1 MRTNDPAKHSQSK
14 YQTGLELAFQ
24 LARSKLAS
32 INIEEQSKKA
42 GTSIKQLD
50 NLKNIHLDYLGS
62 IYVIT
67 LPDIVITPVD
77 AKNKPLQSREQLLL
91 IHYLINADGS
101 LPRNEKI
108 TYKELQDGAT
118 YFPTF
123 YKRSIKPLLDNFDE
137 NKDKLLSG
145 AAQLGGIKTDYGDL
159 SVKIDALPRVS
170 ITYVFWQ
177 GDDELLP
184 EGNILFDSNIEGYLS
199 AEDITVLCEIITW
212 KLIKLSEIF

>member
-1 MRTNDPAKHSQSK
+1 MKTNDPVKHSQSK
-14 YQTGLELAFQ
+14 YQTGLELAFK
-24 LARSKLAS
+24 LAKTKLAS
-32 INIEEQSKKA
+32 INIAEQCKKA
-42 GTSIKQLD
+42 GTSIKQVD
-50 NLKNIHLDYLGS
+50 NLKNIYLDYLGS
-62 IYVIT
+62 TYVIK
-67 LPDIVITPVD
+67 LPEIIITSVD
-77 AKNKPLQSREQLLL
+77 AKNKPLQAREQLIL

-101 LPRNEKI
+101 VPRNEKI

-123 YKRSIKPLLDNFDE
+123 YKRSIKPLLGNFDK
-137 NKDKLLSG
+137 NPDKLLSA
-145 AAQLGGIKTDYGDL
+145 AAQVGGIKTDYGDL

-170 ITYVFWQ
+170 IIYVFWQ

-184 EGNILFDSNIEGYLS
+184 EGNILFDSNIKGYLS